1 MILNLKKLNASVDAP
16 HFKMESNRNIVSMVR
31 RNVWMA
37 SVDLK
42 DAFFT
47 IPICEDDIKY
57 LEFLW
62 DGQVLAFLAM
72 PDGYAD
78 AMRIF
83 TKILK
88 SAFKVLRRKV
98 TFL

>member
-1 MILNLKKLNASVDAP
+1 MPHISRWNLLEI
-16 HFKMESNRNIVSMVR
+16 FVSMVR

-42 DAFFT
+42 YAFFT

-57 LEFLW
+57 LKFLW

-72 PDGYAD
+72 PNGYSD

-83 TKILK
+83 TKILYIC
-88 SAFKVLRRKV
+88 KV
-98 TFL
+98 TLVRNVAKTFWTH